1 MKTAVADML
10 GIEYPILAFSH
21 CRDVVAAVTNAGGF
35 GVLGAVAHTPA
46 QLEIDL
52 TWIDEHV
59 GGKPYGVDLLLPQKY
74 EGADEGGLDREALRQ
89 LLPAEQQAFVD
100 DIMARYQVPEL
111 DDEQREAVSRLGGM
125 NVSPKGY
132 EPLLDVTFDHPIRL
146 IASAL
151 GPPPVALIERA
162 HAADVLVAALA
173 GTKEHALRH
182 QEIGVDIVVAQGTEG
197 GGHTGEVAT
206 MVLVPEVVDA
216 VAPTP
221 VLAAGGIGNGR
232 QVAAAMALGAQ
243 GVWCGSVW
251 LTTEEAETQPVIKE
265 KYLAARSKDTVRS
278 RSITGK
284 PARMLKTKWTEEWER
299 PDGPGPLGMPLQ
311 PLLVSE
317 AQARI
322 NRGANTPGSGAEELA
337 TYFVGQVVGQM
348 NVSKKA
354 GQVVLDMVNE
364 YADVL
369 VRFAE
374 EAADT
379 SA

>member
-10 GIEYPILAFSH
+10 GVEFPILAFSH

-35 GVLGAVAHTPA
+35 GVLGAVAHTPK

-74 EGADEGGLDREALRQ
+74 EGAEEGGLDREALRQ

-100 DIMARYQVPEL
+100 DIMARYQVPAL

-132 EPLLDVTFDHPIRL
+132 EPLLDVAFEHPIKL

-151 GPPPVALIERA
+151 GPPPAALIERA
-162 HAADVLVAALA
+162 HADDVLVAALA

-182 QEIGVDIVVAQGTEG
+182 KEIGVDIVVAQGTEG

-251 LTTEEAETQPVIKE
+251 LTTEEAETQPVIKD

-317 AQARI
+317 ALARI
-322 NRGANTPGSGAEELA
+322 NRSANTPGSGAQELA

-348 NVSKKA
+348 NTSKRA

-364 YADVL
+364 YADVV

-374 EAADT
+374 EAET
-379 SA
+379 S

>member
-10 GIEYPILAFSH
+10 GVEYPILAFSH

-35 GVLGAVAHTPA
+35 GVLGAVAHTPK
-46 QLEIDL
+46 QLEVDL
-52 TWIDEHV
+52 TWIDQHV
-59 GGKPYGVDLLLPQKY
+59 GGKPYGVDLLLPEKY
-74 EGADEGGLDREALRQ
+74 EGADQGGLDREALRQ
-89 LLPAEQQAFVD
+89 LLPAEQQAFVE

-132 EPLLDVTFDHPIRL
+132 EPLLDVAFEHPIKL

-151 GPPPVALIERA
+151 GPPPAALIERA
-162 HAADVLVAALA
+162 HADDVLVAALA

-182 QEIGVDIVVAQGTEG
+182 KEIGVDIVVAQGTEG

-299 PDGPGPLGMPLQ
+299 SDGPGPLGMPLQ

-322 NRGANTPGSGAEELA
+322 NRSANTPGSGAQELA

-348 NVSKKA
+348 NSTKRA

-364 YADVL
+364 YADVV

-374 EAADT
+374 EADT
-379 SA
+379 S

>member
-1 MKTAVADML
+1 VKTAVADLL
-10 GIEYPILAFSH
+10 GVEYPILAFSH

-35 GVLGAVAHTPA
+35 GVLGAVAHTPG

-52 TWIDEHV
+52 AWIDDHV
-59 GGKPYGVDLLLPQKY
+59 AGKPYGVDLLLPQKY
-74 EGADEGGLDREALRQ
+74 EGADQGGLDREALRQ

-125 NVSPKGY
+125 NVSPRGY
-132 EPLLDVTFDHPIRL
+132 EPLLDVAFDHPIKL

-151 GPPPVALIERA
+151 GPPPAALIERA
-162 HAADVLVAALA
+162 HAAGVLVAALA

-182 QEIGVDIVVAQGTEG
+182 REIGVDIVVAQGTEG

-232 QVAAAMALGAQ
+232 KVAAAMALGAQ

-251 LTTEEAETQPVIKE
+251 PTTEEAETHPVIKE
-265 KYLAARSKDTVRS
+265 KYLAARSRDTVRS

-284 PARMLKTKWTEEWER
+284 PARMLRTKWTEEWER

-322 NRGANTPGSGAEELA
+322 NRAANTRGSGAEELA

-348 NVSKKA
+348 NATKKA
-354 GQVVLDMVNE
+354 GQVVMEMVTE
-364 YADVL
+364 YADVV
-369 VRFAE
+369 VRFAQ
-374 EAADT
+374 EAAD